1 MHVLVLDKHANMH
14 SLFAKCDSA
23 SGNLIRCD
31 IDCSSEA
38 AVNNSCCTSKEEK
51 EKQRS
56 SSSIKPTTPVAD
68 LELDRVIAYLSFASV
83 NNDRDDNVISQMNFV
98 SLSRKSQKIN
108 NLDCRATKPTSIVL
122 IGAQPNCCL
131 LGNDKGQVGIFNYR
145 RDIEDEKNNE
155 NNEEKLLSFKA
166 IIRLARESICQLAIR
181 VTTQRFSSS
190 NKVYVISGSRNGLIT
205 IACFYY
211 NHPKSHKHNEL
222 DELVVIRPSLTDNSS
237 VNSSINRNLQ
247 QELVENQIE
256 LLGWSKK

>member
-1 MHVLVLDKHANMH
+1 MH

-31 IDCSSEA
+31 IDSSSEA
-38 AVNNSCCTSKEEK
+38 AVNNSCCTSSNRKEENG
-51 EKQRS
+51 KQRS

-83 NNDRDDNVISQMNFV
+83 NNERNDNVISQMNLV
-98 SLSRKSQKIN
+98 SRKSQKIN
-108 NLDCRATKPTSIVL
+108 NQATKPTSIVL
-122 IGAQPNCCL
+122 IGAKPNCCL

-145 RDIEDEKNNE
+145 QDIEDEEEFEK
-155 NNEEKLLSFKA
+155 NEEKLLSFKA

-211 NHPKSHKHNEL
+211 NHPKSHKHNE
-222 DELVVIRPSLTDNSS
+222 DELLLIRPSLTDNSS
-237 VNSSINRNLQ
+237 IHSSLNRNLQ

-256 LLGWSKK
+256 LLGWSKKYDI

>member
-1 MHVLVLDKHANMH
+1 MH

-31 IDCSSEA
+31 IDSSSEA
-38 AVNNSCCTSKEEK
+38 AVNNSCCTSSNRKEDN

-83 NNDRDDNVISQMNFV
+83 NNDRNDNVISQMNLL

-108 NLDCRATKPTSIVL
+108 NPDCKPTSIVL

-145 RDIEDEKNNE
+145 QDIEDEKAIE
-155 NNEEKLLSFKA
+155 KNEEKLLSFKA

-181 VTTQRFSSS
+181 VTTQRFSSN

-211 NHPKSHKHNEL
+211 NHPKSHKHEL
-222 DELVVIRPSLTDNSS
+222 DELVLMRPSLTDNSS
-237 VNSSINRNLQ
+237 VDSSLNRNLQ

-256 LLGWSKK
+256 LLGWSKKYIEKNDI